1 MRQIPLQAIPNQIV
15 TTMIDGKRHDIELV
29 SRNGGL
35 YVTLAIDGE
44 IELMNRAVRSYAP
57 ITDNLV
63 MVNTDGLHEEP
74 GYQGLG
80 EKFLLLV
87 VD

>member
-1 MRQIPLQAIPNQIV
+1 MRQIPLQAIPNQVV
-15 TTMIDGKRHDIELV
+15 TTTIDAKRHDIEIT

-35 YVTLAIDGE
+35 YMTLVIDGE
-44 IELMNRAVRSYAP
+44 IELVNRAVRSYAP
-57 ITDNLV
+57 ITDNLI

-74 GYQGLG
+74 NYQGLG

-87 VD
+87 VE